1 MKIGSRAMWTKRRGL
16 RSEGVKDATF
26 LDIEVTE
33 MSLIQLTSRD
43 QNETMVINAAMNE
56 EFQHT
61 FIISN

>member
-1 MKIGSRAMWTKRRGL
+1 MWTKRRGL

-43 QNETMVINAAMNE
+43 ENETMVINAAMNE